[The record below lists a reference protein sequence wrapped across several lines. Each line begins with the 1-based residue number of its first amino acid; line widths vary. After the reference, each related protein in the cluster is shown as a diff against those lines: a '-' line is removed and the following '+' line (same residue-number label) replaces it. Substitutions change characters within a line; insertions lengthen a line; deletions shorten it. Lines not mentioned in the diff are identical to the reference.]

1 MLKLRSVLALI
12 LVVVT
17 TLLVSCSSGQVSAPP
32 PTYTLEKIESIQKF
46 VIPIASARQEMSELK
61 QLIDDKNWTDTRN
74 FIHGPLGQLR
84 RDMSY
89 LSREL
94 LPQDTKQAT
103 ALIKDL
109 FSDFEELDTEAKAQN
124 SSLALQRYNDAVSD
138 FDAFLKLIP
147 ESVAAS

>member
-1 MLKLRSVLALI
+1 MFNLRSVLALI

-17 TLLVSCSSGQVSAPP
+17 TFLVSCSGGQVNTPP

-46 VIPIASARQEMSELK
+46 VKPIESARQDLSKLK
-61 QLIDDKNWTDTRN
+61 QLIDEKDWTDTRN

-94 LPQDTKQAT
+94 LPQDQKQAT
-103 ALIKDL
+103 QLIKDL
-109 FSDFEELDTEAKAQN
+109 FSDFEELDSEAKAKN
-124 SSLALQRYNDAVSD
+124 TSLALQRYTDAVGH
-138 FDAFLKLIP
+138 FDAFLRLIP
-147 ESVAAS
+147 QSEPIS

>member
-1 MLKLRSVLALI
+1 MFNLRSVFALI

-17 TLLVSCSSGQVSAPP
+17 TMLVSCSSGQVSAPP

-46 VIPIASARQEMSELK
+46 VAPIELARQDMSKLK
-61 QLIDDKNWTDTRN
+61 ELIDTKNWVDTRT

-94 LPQDTKQAT
+94 LPQDQKQAT
-103 ALIKDL
+103 QLIKDL
-109 FSDFEELDTEAKAQN
+109 FIDFEELDAEAKAKN
-124 SSLALQRYNDAVSD
+124 SSLAQQRYKDAVDD

-147 ESVAAS
+147 ESEATS